1 MTQQLESGRYD
12 AFIVWSEPRDAG
24 LALDCTIT
32 TGAHR
37 GDVVSIVS
45 TTLPSADALALVGLP
60 CTLVVDNDTIRV
72 ELDTE

>member
-12 AFIVWSEPRDAG
+12 AFIVWSEPRDTG